1 MEAAAAIE
9 AAAAASHSFA
19 VGVASAA
26 SPRVGIRS
34 ENGGP
39 ASYLSYMEYW
49 EARVRVSMDFVIYAS
64 PLTLPPP
71 LLAWLSFFSNG
82 KSNQLSTQLRIIMI
96 GLGSNVGIGNGLRRR
111 RLLFRR
117 LFVLSSILLL
127 NWVGMA
133 TGFFSSHGWWDNAR
147 SISRFSFVL
156 LDVRKLYSGQQLLH
170 TSAMNAYWN
179 CVFVW
184 VKNEAANEGGV
195 FFFAT
200 R

>member
-9 AAAAASHSFA
+9 AAAASHSFA

-111 RLLFRR
+111 LLFR

-133 TGFFSSHGWWDNAR
+133 RTFFSSHGWWDNAR

-156 LDVRKLYSGQQLLH
+156 RDVRKLYSGQQLLH
-170 TSAMNAYWN
+170 TSAMNAYWK

-184 VKNEAANEGGV
+184 VKNEAKEECSLLHDK
-195 FFFAT
+195 
-200 R
+200 

>member
-9 AAAAASHSFA
+9 AAAASHSFA

-39 ASYLSYMEYW
+39 ASYLSYMRSIENKRAASIVV
-49 EARVRVSMDFVIYAS
+49 ELVSMDFVMYAS
-64 PLTLPPP
+64 PLTLPPS

-111 RLLFRR
+111 RRLLFR
-117 LFVLSSILLL
+117 LFILSSILLL
-127 NWVGMA
+127 N
-133 TGFFSSHGWWDNAR
+133 
-147 SISRFSFVL
+147 
-156 LDVRKLYSGQQLLH
+156 
-170 TSAMNAYWN
+170 
-179 CVFVW
+179 
-184 VKNEAANEGGV
+184 
-195 FFFAT
+195 
-200 R
+200 